1 MSRATTRQAH
11 KKRKQECT
19 DCKSFIGN
27 RKTYDEGICS
37 KGLKTT
43 CYRQSKKKCCEY
55 ELELGIIT
63 KT

>member
-11 KKRKQECT
+11 KKRKQECA

-27 RKTYDEGICS
+27 RKTYDEGICN
-37 KGLKTT
+37 KGLETT

-55 ELELGIIT
+55 TEI
-63 KT
+63 